1 MMGQLTAELKRR
13 ASVFGAAVAGVLSA
27 PLALATTVT
36 VDIGAVHDQSWDLS
50 EGIAAVGAVAL
61 ALAGL
66 FLVVKVVKA
75 VFAAIV

>member
-1 MMGQLTAELKRR
+1 MYLRFLA
-13 ASVFGAAVAGVLSA
+13 VLSA
-27 PLALATTVT
+27 MVGAMLGMAGAAATTVT
-36 VDIGAVHDQSWDLS
+36 VDIGAIHDQNWDLS

-66 FLVVKVVKA
+66 FIVIKIVKS

>member
-1 MMGQLTAELKRR
+1 MGQLKEYLKRR
-13 ASVFGAAVAGVLSA
+13 ASVYGAAVAPALMA
-27 PLALATTVT
+27 PAAFATTVT
-36 VDIGAVHDQSWDLS
+36 VDIGSIHDQSWDLS

-66 FLVVKVVKA
+66 FLVVKVVKS

>member
-1 MMGQLTAELKRR
+1 MDVGRR
-13 ASVFGAAVAGVLSA
+13 AYRRFMVVMSVLVGTLLGMAGAAAA
-27 PLALATTVT
+27 TVT
-36 VDIGAVHDQSWDLS
+36 VDIGAIHDQNWDLS

-66 FLVVKVVKA
+66 FIVIKIVKS

>member
-1 MMGQLTAELKRR
+1 MGQLKETLKRR
-13 ASVFGAAVAGVLSA
+13 ASVFGAAMAPVLAAPMASA
-27 PLALATTVT
+27 ATVT
-36 VDIGAVHDQSWDLS
+36 VDIGAIHDQSWDLS

-66 FLVVKVVKA
+66 FVVIKIVKS

>member
-1 MMGQLTAELKRR
+1 MERGRKAYLRFLA
-13 ASVFGAAVAGVLSA
+13 VLSA
-27 PLALATTVT
+27 MLGAFLGMAGAAATTVT
-36 VDIGAVHDQSWDLS
+36 VDIGAIHDQNWDLS

-66 FLVVKVVKA
+66 FIVIKIVKS

>member
-1 MMGQLTAELKRR
+1 MDRGRKLYLRFMSVLSMIVGALAATA
-13 ASVFGAAVAGVLSA
+13 GAA
-27 PLALATTVT
+27 ATTVT
-36 VDIGAVHDQSWDLS
+36 VDIGAIHDQNWDLS

-66 FLVVKVVKA
+66 FIVIKIVKS

>member
-1 MMGQLTAELKRR
+1 MELVRNALLKVTIALGAVSAWLFATMPAR
-13 ASVFGAAVAGVLSA
+13 AA
-27 PLALATTVT
+27 TVT
-36 VDIGAVHDQSWDLS
+36 VDIGAIHDQSWDLS

-66 FLVVKVVKA
+66 FVVIKIVKS

>member
-1 MMGQLTAELKRR
+1 MGQLKEHLKRR
-13 ASVFGAAVAGVLSA
+13 ASVYGAAIAPVLAA
-27 PLALATTVT
+27 PAAFATTVT

-66 FLVVKVVKA
+66 FLVVKVVKS

>member
-1 MMGQLTAELKRR
+1 MPG
-13 ASVFGAAVAGVLSA
+13 ASAA
-27 PLALATTVT
+27 TVT
-36 VDIGAVHDQSWDLS
+36 VDIGAIHDQSWDLS

-66 FLVVKVVKA
+66 FVVIKIVKS